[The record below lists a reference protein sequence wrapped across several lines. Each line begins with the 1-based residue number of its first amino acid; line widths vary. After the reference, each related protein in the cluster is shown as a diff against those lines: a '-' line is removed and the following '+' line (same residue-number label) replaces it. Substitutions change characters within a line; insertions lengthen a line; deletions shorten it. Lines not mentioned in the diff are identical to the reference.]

1 MMNTNILKL
10 SAAVIALM
18 LAAGCQERE
27 WTYDNKLFISGEHVT
42 STLLKA
48 SVSSSEEILTVSLAR
63 PEDRDLD
70 ITYSVEPS
78 LVDTYNKAYY
88 DEAVI
93 LPEANYSFSSMQ
105 TRLYH
110 GTVESEPVTITFT
123 GLDQLPLTRTYV
135 LPVTVS
141 HADIDILPSARTSY
155 YVFRGGAIINV
166 VADMEKS
173 NYIEFESF
181 ESGAESTAPFRAIT
195 DFTVEALINVREF
208 LPGIQSV
215 IGMEGRLLIRIS
227 DNGLEPNQL
236 QVVTPSGNVPAKG
249 VGPEVCA
256 LTPGEWIHVA
266 ATGNAATG
274 EVTVYFNGEETYSK
288 TVSPW
293 GSIDLVTPG
302 TSDRGN
308 QYFHIGYS
316 YASGRELDG
325 MISECRIWNLVRTPE
340 EISLNQYEVD
350 PASSGLIGY
359 WKFDEGQGSTITDYT
374 AYGNNGKAKDANLLW
389 VPVSLPE
396 AE

>member
-1 MMNTNILKL
+1 M
-10 SAAVIALM
+10 ALM
-18 LAAGCQERE
+18 FAAGCQERE
-27 WTYDNKLFISGEHVT
+27 WTYDNKLFISGEQVT
-42 STLLKA
+42 STVLKA
-48 SVSSSEEILTVSLAR
+48 STTSSEEILTVSLAR

-78 LVDTYNKAYY
+78 LVEIYNKAYY

-105 TRLYH
+105 TRLFH

-123 GLDQLPLTRTYV
+123 GLDQLSLTRTYV

-141 HADIDILPSARTSY
+141 HADIDILSSAKTSY
-155 YVFRGGAIINV
+155 YVFKGGAIINV

-181 ESGAESTAPFRAIT
+181 ESGAESAAPFRAIS
-195 DFTVEALINVREF
+195 DFTLEALINVREF

-215 IGMEGRLLIRIS
+215 MGMEGRLLIRIS

-325 MISECRIWNLVRTPE
+325 MISECRIWNLVRTQE

-350 PASSGLIGY
+350 PASTGLIGY

>member
-1 MMNTNILKL
+1 M
-10 SAAVIALM
+10 VLM
-18 LAAGCQERE
+18 FAAGCQERE
-27 WTYDNKLFISGEHVT
+27 WTYDNKLFISGEQVT
-42 STLLKA
+42 STVLKA
-48 SVSSSEEILTVSLAR
+48 STTSSEEILTVSLAR

-78 LVDTYNKAYY
+78 LVEIYNKAYY

-105 TRLYH
+105 TRLFH

-123 GLDQLPLTRTYV
+123 GLDQLSLTRTYV

-141 HADIDILPSARTSY
+141 HADIDILSSAKTSY
-155 YVFRGGAIINV
+155 YVFKGGAIINV

-181 ESGAESTAPFRAIT
+181 ESGAESAAPFRAIS
-195 DFTVEALINVREF
+195 DFTLEALINVREF

-215 IGMEGRLLIRIS
+215 MGMEGRLLIRIS

-325 MISECRIWNLVRTPE
+325 MISECRIWNLVRTQE

-350 PASSGLIGY
+350 PASTGL
-359 WKFDEGQGSTITDYT
+359 W
-374 AYGNNGKAKDANLLW
+374 
-389 VPVSLPE
+389 
-396 AE
+396 